1 MCESVDWSAT
11 LKWYVEHH
19 NGRVV
24 SSNGK
29 PAIMMEAGNI
39 ELFFGQDGEVH
50 AVVVGTTQKASKK
63 CGREC

>member
-11 LKWYVEHH
+11 LKWHADH
-19 NGRVV
+19 GTDKVV

-29 PAIMMEAGNI
+29 PAMMMEAGNI
-39 ELFFGQDGEVH
+39 ELFFGADGRMH